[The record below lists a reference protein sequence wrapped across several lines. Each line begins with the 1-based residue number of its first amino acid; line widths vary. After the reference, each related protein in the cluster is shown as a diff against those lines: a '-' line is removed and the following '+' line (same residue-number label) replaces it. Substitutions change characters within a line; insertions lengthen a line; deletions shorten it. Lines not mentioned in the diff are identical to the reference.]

1 VPWTSSGPHRP
12 PTWGGI
18 YTSFTPA
25 TGRIRNLSR
34 RYGPGSV
41 PALGRVVLGERL
53 SVSYSL
59 LQRTFAIDALACPG
73 CGGRLRLLSAITEP
87 ATARKILEHLGLTT
101 HPAPVP
107 RARGPD

>member
-1 VPWTSSGPHRP
+1 MPWTSSGPHRP

-59 LQRTFAIDALACPG
+59 RIVLGFVIVSGLGAMVALAS
-73 CGGRLRLLSAITEP
+73 RL
-87 ATARKILEHLGLTT
+87 HF
-101 HPAPVP
+101 
-107 RARGPD
+107 